1 MTDLRLAGWKTDAG
15 RREYLAAY
23 DAALELWTAPYESVE
38 ISSRFGPTRGIA
50 SGPID
55 GPVMLLLPA
64 ATGMGAIQWYPNAG
78 SLAAEHRVIALDFV
92 AGPGGGAQTGAMVD
106 RHDYAAWLT
115 DVLDGIG
122 VDRARFV
129 GPSLGGWCVSTETQ
143 IRDLLAFQEMKYFCP
158 SSDRRHRGPPFRSTQ
173 QRFLGSSDRGQRH
186 VARGGHE

>member
-38 ISSRFGPTRGIA
+38 IPSRFGPTRGIA
-50 SGPID
+50 SGPTD

-78 SLAAEHRVIALDFV
+78 PLAAEHRVIALDFV
-92 AGPGGGAQTGAMVD
+92 AGPGGGAQTRVMVD

-115 DVLDGIG
+115 DVLDEIG
-122 VDRARFV
+122 ADRARFV
-129 GPSLGGWCVSTETQ
+129 GSSHRSRTPFDHLQNETQ
-143 IRDLLAFQEMKYFCP
+143 IA
-158 SSDRRHRGPPFRSTQ
+158 SSGRQPIAARRRMASQ
-173 QRFLGSSDRGQRH
+173 SSGMRW
-186 VARGGHE
+186 ARPYWMMASYCSLSDAA